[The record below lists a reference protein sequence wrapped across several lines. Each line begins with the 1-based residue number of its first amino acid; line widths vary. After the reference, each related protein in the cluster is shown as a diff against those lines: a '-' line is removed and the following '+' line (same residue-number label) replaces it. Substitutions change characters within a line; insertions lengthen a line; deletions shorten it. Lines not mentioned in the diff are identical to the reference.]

1 MAKGKSKTI
10 ENKYVGVIKGVITS
24 LVMCVLAILI
34 YAVVLKTFN
43 MSDKSIPY
51 FNQVVKIL
59 GIIITSY
66 YSVKNSDKVYLG
78 LIGGIVFIGITYML
92 FSLVNGSPGSA
103 AILGSDI
110 VMGAVIGVVF
120 AIIASKIL
128 ANKSKA

>member
-1 MAKGKSKTI
+1 MAKGKSKAI

-24 LVMCVLAILI
+24 LVMCVLAILV

-78 LIGGIVFIGITYML
+78 LIGGIVFIVITYLL
-92 FSLVNGSPGSA
+92 FSLVNGSLGSI
-103 AILGSDI
+103 AILGSDA

-120 AIIASKIL
+120 AIITTKIV
-128 ANKSKA
+128 ANKSKE